1 MHTVWYTNLGCSE
14 VQPPS
19 VLPGIF
25 YPAKYQTEN
34 LITNLPNPTQ
44 SFTLVRSLS
53 SSYELCMLISAFL
66 AEMSV
71 CFLIGNL
78 YVDERHLASV
88 STLQK
93 NKMLRGGQRYDFTQ
107 LCNDHCQPN
116 SLYIISFMM
125 SLLRCL
131 FSKVK
136 SARLLVSSCIEIIP
150 CLSFVGFFPQ
160 EFWGFFFSMCFIL
173 YTLPM
178 LFWDLLSIYLYI
190 FHGQKKEHILISII
204 TANPLYFAFSFALL
218 LWFLLC
224 IFFLICAIVFL
235 FSPGTLASTGGY
247 WSVRGACFAILRH
260 RTHSRRGKELFSFR
274 QKRQSTKYNC
284 LTSVFLKNTP
294 SHTSSYLNWS

>member
-25 YPAKYQTEN
+25 YPAKYQTAN

-53 SSYELCMLISAFL
+53 SSYELCMFISAFL

-116 SLYIISFMM
+116 NLYIISFMM

-160 EFWGFFFSMCFIL
+160 EFWGFFFFLCAS
-173 YTLPM
+173 Y
-178 LFWDLLSIYLYI
+178 YI
-190 FHGQKKEHILISII
+190 PCQCYSE
-204 TANPLYFAFSFALL
+204 
-218 LWFLLC
+218 
-224 IFFLICAIVFL
+224 IF
-235 FSPGTLASTGGY
+235 
-247 WSVRGACFAILRH
+247 
-260 RTHSRRGKELFSFR
+260 
-274 QKRQSTKYNC
+274 
-284 LTSVFLKNTP
+284 
-294 SHTSSYLNWS
+294 